1 MGKEI
6 FTFGDIEIEKKKK
19 IDCNKTAIIIKNV
32 HNEKVLVPN
41 KNKTSLGE
49 KNCKYFIG

>member
-19 IDCNKTAIIIKNV
+19 KKLTAIRLLLFQRMYIMRK
-32 HNEKVLVPN
+32 
-41 KNKTSLGE
+41 
-49 KNCKYFIG
+49 

>member
-19 IDCNKTAIIIKNV
+19 KKKKFTAIR
-32 HNEKVLVPN
+32 L
-41 KNKTSLGE
+41 LLL
-49 KNCKYFIG
+49 

>member
-19 IDCNKTAIIIKNV
+19 KKKKLTAIR
-32 HNEKVLVPN
+32 L
-41 KNKTSLGE
+41 LLL
-49 KNCKYFIG
+49 